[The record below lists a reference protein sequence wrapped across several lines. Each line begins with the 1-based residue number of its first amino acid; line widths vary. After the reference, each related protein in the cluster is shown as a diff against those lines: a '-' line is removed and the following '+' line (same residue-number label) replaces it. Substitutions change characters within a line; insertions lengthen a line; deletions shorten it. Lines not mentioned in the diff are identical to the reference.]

1 MWGNFS
7 AEMIKLVKRPANWLL
22 FAVAIVL
29 GLLFTYVI
37 PYAGYAAGTGGPTA
51 DRGLAALVPAQL
63 VGNSIARLP
72 VFLGAIMV
80 ILGVLAV
87 GGEYGWETWKTV
99 LTQGP
104 SRLAVY
110 AGKLAALAVAAL
122 AVVVALFAVGTA
134 ASMFIAAVEDQPM
147 ALPPVGD
154 LVVGLGA
161 GWLIAAMWTAFGV
174 LLAVLLRGV
183 ALALG
188 LGLVWLLAVQN
199 LLARPIGPPV
209 VGRRSARRGAADVW
223 AGRHEVRRR
232 KPAPRGGPGRG
243 GLWADC
249 DRVAGARGAAAV
261 ARRRARRHHH
271 RHHGVPGA
279 RLRLRTDL
287 DSLHCRRLHGG
298 RRAAIAPRRLGRQ
311 RRAGGVDAARFRA
324 TRRRAR
330 PGRARHRRRVGGRT
344 VRGRRYSAAEPG
356 GGGARPPTPGL
367 AQLPALRDRL
377 GHAGL
382 PVTLSVVGVPAGG
395 ELPVAVDLAGYR
407 IVQEALT
414 NVLRH
419 AGATTAQVRIEHR
432 ADAVEVEVTDSGL
445 GGPPSPGGTG
455 IAGMRERATA
465 LGGELQ
471 AGPRHGGGFRVH
483 AVLPL
488 PCQAA
493 P

>member
-63 VGNSIARLP
+63 VGNSIAGLP

-134 ASMFIAAVEDQPM
+134 AS
-147 ALPPVGD
+147 
-154 LVVGLGA
+154 
-161 GWLIAAMWTAFGV
+161 WLIAAMWTAFGV

-199 LLARPIGPPV
+199 LLALLAAPLLDWVAQGQKGLPGPN
-209 VGRRSARRGAADVW
+209 
-223 AGRHEVRRR
+223 
-232 KPAPRGGPGRG
+232 
-243 GLWADC
+243 
-249 DRVAGARGAAAV
+249 AGALAAAL
-261 ARRRARRHHH
+261 
-271 RHHGVPGA
+271 G
-279 RLRLRTDL
+279 
-287 DSLHCRRLHGG
+287 S
-298 RRAAIAPRRLGRQ
+298 APDTP
-311 RRAGGVDAARFRA
+311 GVDAVVGGGQSALVVAAYLAGFLA
-324 TRRRAR
+324 LGAVVLRRRDI
-330 PGRARHRRRVGGRT
+330 
-344 VRGRRYSAAEPG
+344 
-356 GGGARPPTPGL
+356 L
-367 AQLPALRDRL
+367 
-377 GHAGL
+377 
-382 PVTLSVVGVPAGG
+382 
-395 ELPVAVDLAGYR
+395 
-407 IVQEALT
+407 
-414 NVLRH
+414 
-419 AGATTAQVRIEHR
+419 
-432 ADAVEVEVTDSGL
+432 
-445 GGPPSPGGTG
+445 
-455 IAGMRERATA
+455 
-465 LGGELQ
+465 
-471 AGPRHGGGFRVH
+471 
-483 AVLPL
+483 
-488 PCQAA
+488 
-493 P
+493 